1 MPPNTPAIE
10 KDVPGNKKTIKV
22 NVSEDEIL
30 IDDKVYKVKE
40 LADTH
45 PGGSLFVNAFA
56 GRDATEAFLSYHRR
70 SFPHQSQESSLIRTV
85 QSDKKSGLD
94 EDYLEL
100 CQLVEKVI
108 PRNKSFATFGYWMKM
123 VALLFFTVYLEVYI
137 HITGRYEWYLTGF
150 VGLCYALIGLNVQH
164 DANHGALSRN
174 PRVNRIM
181 GLTQNYI
188 GGSSLDWIHQHV
200 VQHHIT
206 TNDVHDDPDI
216 KGSDILR
223 LNPLK
228 PLLKHH
234 AFQYL
239 YVFVLLA
246 LFGFSVT
253 LSSLMNIIQ
262 GKNHT
267 KMSSK
272 VNSYRLN
279 FFLLLLLN
287 SC

>member
-1 MPPNTPAIE
+1 
-10 KDVPGNKKTIKV
+10 
-22 NVSEDEIL
+22 
-30 IDDKVYKVKE
+30 
-40 LADTH
+40 
-45 PGGSLFVNAFA
+45 
-56 GRDATEAFLSYHRR
+56 
-70 SFPHQSQESSLIRTV
+70 
-85 QSDKKSGLD
+85 
-94 EDYLEL
+94 
-100 CQLVEKVI
+100 
-108 PRNKSFATFGYWMKM
+108 
-123 VALLFFTVYLEVYI
+123 
-137 HITGRYEWYLTGF
+137 
-150 VGLCYALIGLNVQH
+150 
-164 DANHGALSRN
+164 
-174 PRVNRIM
+174 M